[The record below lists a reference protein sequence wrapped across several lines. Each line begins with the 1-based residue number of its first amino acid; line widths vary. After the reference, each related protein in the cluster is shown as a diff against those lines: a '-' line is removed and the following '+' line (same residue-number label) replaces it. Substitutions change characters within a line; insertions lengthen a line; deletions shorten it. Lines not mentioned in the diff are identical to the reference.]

1 MVGLRDADLFLG
13 IDASSLTGTYT
24 GQLAVATG
32 IDGHNWLYHVAYAIF
47 DSETEDNWK
56 WFMTQL
62 HRAVGF
68 LKGMVIMTDACK
80 GLETAVGDVFP
91 QAEYRECMWHLYA
104 NFMKY
109 YTGDVFTEH
118 LYPAARNYTEGML

>member
-1 MVGLRDADLFLG
+1 M
-13 IDASSLTGTYT
+13 
-24 GQLAVATG
+24 
-32 IDGHNWLYHVAYAIF
+32 AYAIF

-91 QAEYRECMWHLYA
+91 QAEY
-104 NFMKY
+104 K
-109 YTGDVFTEH
+109 
-118 LYPAARNYTEGML
+118 